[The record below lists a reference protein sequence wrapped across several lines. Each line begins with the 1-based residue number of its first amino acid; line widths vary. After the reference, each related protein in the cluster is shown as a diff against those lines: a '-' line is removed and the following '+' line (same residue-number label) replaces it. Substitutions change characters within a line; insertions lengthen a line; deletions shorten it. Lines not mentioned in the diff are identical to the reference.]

1 MLEITDLYAGYGQI
15 EAVRG
20 LSLSVDPGRVTL
32 LLGAN
37 GAGKSTTL
45 RTVAGLHP
53 PTAGTVVLNGV
64 DVTGQHAPK

>member
-45 RTVAGLHP
+45 RTGC
-53 PTAGTVVLNGV
+53 GR
-64 DVTGQHAPK
+64 